1 MREIK
6 FRGYSV
12 DIDKWVYGDLLNYCP
27 KLPVI
32 LAIEGEQH
40 ECEASSIGQYT
51 GLKDQNGTE
60 IYEGDILGK
69 TFHWDLFVRFQNG
82 KFMLYDTNL
91 VRRNNDYTYDLYR
104 NVVEGYCVIGNIF
117 ENPELIER

>member
-1 MREIK
+1 MRVIK

-12 DIDKWVYGDLLNYCP
+12 DIDKWVYGDLLQYRVFPIIFDDNC
-27 KLPVI
+27 
-32 LAIEGEQH
+32 EQH
-40 ECEASSIGQYT
+40 ECFAPSMGQYT
-51 GLKDQNGTE
+51 GLKDKNGTE